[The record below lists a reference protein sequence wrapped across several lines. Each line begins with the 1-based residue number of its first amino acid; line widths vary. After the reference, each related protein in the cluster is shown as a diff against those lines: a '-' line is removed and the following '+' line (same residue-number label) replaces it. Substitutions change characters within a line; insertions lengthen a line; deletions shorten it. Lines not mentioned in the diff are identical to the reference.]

1 MKLALHKTWLNASI
15 FAFTLAVSL
24 PGYAC
29 GLEPS
34 LNGGFSVSYQGSLDV
49 AVAVADARR
58 SGVLQKTDH
67 TTASNAVQLQHM
79 LSDLER
85 LQSRLDASNEGA
97 ATHFSLVL
105 VGPGLWSHFH
115 MSPGSVETHYHVDGP
130 LDGHAVVLTH
140 PAVLGALL
148 SGQLTT
154 GHAAELGLI
163 AYTGS
168 DAAKARKAI
177 ETGLQSTT

>member
-1 MKLALHKTWLNASI
+1 MKLTLHKIWLNASI
-15 FAFTLAVSL
+15 LGFTFAVSL
-24 PGYAC
+24 QGYAC
-29 GLEPS
+29 GLEPA

-58 SGVLQKTDH
+58 SGVLPKMDPKTV
-67 TTASNAVQLQHM
+67 SNAELLQNM

-85 LQSRLDASNEGA
+85 LQLHLDASNEGA

-115 MSPGSVETHYHVDGP
+115 MSTDGVETHYHVDGP

-140 PAVLGALL
+140 PAVLDALL

-168 DAAKARKAI
+168 DAAQARKAI
-177 ETGLQSTT
+177 ATGLESST